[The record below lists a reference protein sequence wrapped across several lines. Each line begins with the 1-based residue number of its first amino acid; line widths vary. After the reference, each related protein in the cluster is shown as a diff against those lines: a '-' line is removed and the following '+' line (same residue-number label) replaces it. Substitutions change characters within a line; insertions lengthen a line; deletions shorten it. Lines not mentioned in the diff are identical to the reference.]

1 MATQPISLPARY
13 ATVVAGVVLVLI
25 FVIVTGDRALAQQD
39 SDGDGLSDPAERS
52 SFGTDPGRADS
63 DGDGLPDGVEIA
75 FGTDPLAADSDGDG
89 ALDGDEFLGGSDPLA
104 SSDTPVAVPSTSVPV
119 TDAPDAEMRT
129 TVPAEVP
136 VSKAPDALAFDD
148 AAGSDRS
155 ALFPL
160 YLLMVA
166 TISVGMVAGVA
177 RLPELARDR
186 SY

>member
-1 MATQPISLPARY
+1 MATHPISLPARY
-13 ATVVAGVVLVLI
+13 VVAGVALVLI
-25 FVIVTGDRALAQQD
+25 VMFAIGDDALAQQD
-39 SDGDGLSDPAERS
+39 SDGDGLSDTAEIS

-89 ALDGDEFLGGSDPLA
+89 ARDGDEYLGGSDPLVP
-104 SSDTPVAVPSTSVPV
+104 SDTPVAVASVPV
-119 TDAPDAEMRT
+119 TAAPDAEVRT
-129 TVPAEVP
+129 TVLAEVP
-136 VSKAPDALAFDD
+136 VSEAPDTLAFDD

-166 TISVGMVAGVA
+166 AISVGMVAGVA